1 MKFLNLNTGY
11 SFDALW
17 TENQEKGYI
26 FWFPNEQSICLTY
39 TMPIALVTD
48 TDDSITLNIENNNIF
63 SFINSSNIETTI
75 DGYKFDGQPVY
86 SSTITTEPEKISD
99 NKYVHVFNV
108 ACMSNDAGEYV
119 CKINIGNDGYIRV
132 GADFYGEHEPAY
144 INLSN
149 MGVELPTTIQKA
161 IYDANVHED
170 LTDNILINRKFK
182 ELLSNYWDVIAN
194 KGSYKSLLNSLK
206 WFEWNEHIQLREI
219 YKHYEADKTIFS
231 DKDLVTTIN
240 EFIEETF
247 SNTVK
252 TAYISLYSDLYR
264 ELPEYDSEKNPML
277 QEVVFKYSLND
288 IKLKLSL
295 LAKFFGLY
303 FLPIHIS
310 ILHATVESKVFTNT
324 IKTIYGGGINRIDQF
339 AEYTYINSNI
349 NDNAI
354 FNLSNV
360 KAQVAD
366 DTIFGVRYP
375 DTNIFGV
382 DIFGVDILSSEDGT
396 ETIPI
401 RYYTGPGAIIPVK
414 LVIPNVGSTDFIK
427 QTIIEYTDDTNV
439 YRQLYFYNV
448 FSPEN
453 NEIHIDF
460 NFLAKAAKKYNIS
473 MTFVF
478 GSSKTISKQIS
489 FEVEDIDNLN
499 INIYKVQA
507 KKDITD
513 TKNGFDIN
521 DFYSEGCNKYFFRI
535 QPHTNDLSTQ
545 YYANYLPYLGTSYWN
560 DKNYTGIKLNK
571 TIVAE
576 FVAGTCIVDTDKYNT
591 DNTPSISITALQDTI
606 NMLGSSVTD
615 NFLYFIKEKQY
626 TFNDNETHSS
636 VKSKKATYITFVS
649 KYFLDNYTK
658 TDEDGGIIKGNRTN
672 ELIQKLNNIIVC
684 SKPKQPDSLE
694 LDYFIT
700 TIGSMPPST
709 TGAKKDQD
717 LFKIIRNDYGFY
729 PQFHETK
736 KIEGNTIE
744 DYTVKPYEAICAAA
758 EISTGSEVIPFRYG
772 HMIDSAEW
780 TFYNSL
786 TDETIAHPASSRQP
800 FVADNAKVLR
810 PGYYDIKFRYSLN
823 NGTTQECKLNSAFR
837 IK

>member
-17 TENQEKGYI
+17 TGTQEKGYI
-26 FWFPNEQSICLTY
+26 FWFPNEQSVDLTY
-39 TMPIALVTD
+39 TMPIAIVTD
-48 TDDSITLNIENNNIF
+48 TNIESLTLKIEENEIF
-63 SFINSSNIETTI
+63 SFITAQNTNTTI
-75 DGYKFDGQPVY
+75 DGYTFYGEPIY
-86 SSTITTEPEKISD
+86 SKTYTTTKPETVKTVN
-99 NKYVHVFNV
+99 NKHIHIFNV
-108 ACMSNDAGEYV
+108 ACSSKNAGEYV

-206 WFEWNEHIQLREI
+206 WFEWNEHIQLKEI

-231 DKDLVTTIN
+231 DKDLVTTVN

-252 TAYISLYSDLYR
+252 TAYISLYSDLYN
-264 ELPEYDSEKNPML
+264 ELPVYDSEKNPIL
-277 QEVVFKYSLND
+277 QEVVFKYSLDD

-324 IKTIYGGGINRIDQF
+324 IKTIYGGGINRTDQF
-339 AEYTYINSNI
+339 AEYTYINCNI
-349 NDNAI
+349 NDNAVYH
-354 FNLSNV
+354 LSNV
-360 KAQVAD
+360 SAQVTK
-366 DTIFGVRYP
+366 DTTFGVRYP
-375 DTNIFGV
+375 NDTNVFGV
-382 DIFGVDILSSEDGT
+382 DEFPSEATVTDEDDDIKT
-396 ETIPI
+396 FAVQ
-401 RYYTGPGAIIPVK
+401 YYTGPGAIIPIN

-427 QTIIEYTDDTNV
+427 QTIIEYTDDTDV
-439 YRQLYFYNV
+439 CKQLYFYDV
-448 FSPEN
+448 FKPKE

-460 NFLAKAAKKYNIS
+460 NFLAKVAKKYNIS

-478 GSSKTISKQIS
+478 GSSKTIAKHIS
-489 FEVEDIDNLN
+489 FTVEDTDNLN
-499 INIYKVQA
+499 INIYKIQA
-507 KKDITD
+507 KDD
-513 TKNGFDIN
+513 SNGFTYE
-521 DFYSEGCNKYFFRI
+521 DFKSEGCSKYFFKVQHDTDVI
-535 QPHTNDLSTQ
+535 TDSTDMSK
-545 YYANYLPYLGTSYWN
+545 YYYTQYLPYLGTSYW
-560 DKNYTGIKLNK
+560 DKEKYNYTGIKLNK
-571 TIVAE
+571 TIIVQTLGTQFDIDKYILAIGSIVNKFIYFTKKNKNKPTISYLTFISKKFEDEDNASYSLLNSLNKVYYTVSNE
-576 FVAGTCIVDTDKYNT
+576 FETDENGDVVTDKNG
-591 DNTPSISITALQDTI
+591 NK
-606 NMLGSSVTD
+606 
-615 NFLYFIKEKQY
+615 LYKC
-626 TFNDNETHSS
+626 
-636 VKSKKATYITFVS
+636 
-649 KYFLDNYTK
+649 
-658 TDEDGGIIKGNRTN
+658 
-672 ELIQKLNNIIVC
+672 NI
-684 SKPKQPDSLE
+684 L
-694 LDYFIT
+694 
-700 TIGSMPPST
+700 TIGSNIPDHAT
-709 TGAKKDQD
+709 KALKV
-717 LFKIIRNDYGFY
+717 IRNDYGFY
-729 PQFHETK
+729 PQFHEPK
-736 KIEGNTIE
+736 ELKGNNIE
-744 DYTVKPYEAICAAA
+744 DYTLKPYEAICAAA

-786 TDETIAHPASSRQP
+786 TNETIEHPTSSQQP
-800 FVADNAKVLR
+800 FIADNTKLLS